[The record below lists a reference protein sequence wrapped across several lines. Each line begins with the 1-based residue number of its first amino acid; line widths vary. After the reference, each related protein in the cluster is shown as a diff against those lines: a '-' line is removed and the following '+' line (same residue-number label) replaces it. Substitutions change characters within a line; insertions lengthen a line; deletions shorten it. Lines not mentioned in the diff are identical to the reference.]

1 MVFKSSGCGHITSMS
16 KLFGMACEHAPTLG
30 LFEHSCRR
38 LLKQY
43 MIRTTYCNPFRIAA
57 LTNRLSKQRT
67 IATSKLNYKLQTYTH
82 THRMVERGRR
92 ALCTR
97 ACRSSTWGIRGTHG
111 ERACRHRNVRAT
123 DLHPMLLRTASVSP
137 TGRRGLLSCGAS
149 RGTLSVADR
158 IHRPSHIDEAAAPRS
173 LCPAAGR
180 ECVPASQQARLSA
193 PH

>member
-1 MVFKSSGCGHITSMS
+1 MS

-67 IATSKLNYKLQTYTH
+67 IATSKLNYKLQAYTH

-97 ACRSSTWGIRGTHG
+97 ACRSSTWSSFRRSSLRGT
-111 ERACRHRNVRAT
+111 
-123 DLHPMLLRTASVSP
+123 
-137 TGRRGLLSCGAS
+137 RGLTESFWLEPAITISI
-149 RGTLSVADR
+149 TIIR
-158 IHRPSHIDEAAAPRS
+158 ISSDAYHYHYHS
-173 LCPAAGR
+173 
-180 ECVPASQQARLSA
+180 
-193 PH
+193 